1 MKHISVF
8 AAVVLVLALSVVPAF
23 AADGGDDGSAVPA
36 VPSGIVTDYGDDT
49 GDADTPLVSAV
60 IALFGRYH
68 PRTHVVTTY
77 LSDGTTVQTAEVL
90 PGLAG
95 LDYVW
100 IASVVLFALVLYCV
114 FRMIG
119 GLFRWK

>member
-1 MKHISVF
+1 MKRISVF
-8 AAVVLVLALSVVPAF
+8 AAVFLVLALSLVPAF
-23 AADGGDDGSAVPA
+23 AADGGDSGSAVPA
-36 VPSGIVTDYGDDT
+36 VPSGTVTAYEDDT
-49 GDADTPLVSAV
+49 VDADTPLVSAV
-60 IALFGRYH
+60 NALFGRYH

-77 LSDGTTVQTAEVL
+77 LSDGTTVDTVEVL

-95 LDYVW
+95 LDYAW
-100 IASVVLFALVLYCV
+100 IASVVLFSLALYCI

>member
-1 MKHISVF
+1 MFFFECTLSKKETVISHGSLLSFLLKFMILFFGGSRCSSSYTSLVD
-8 AAVVLVLALSVVPAF
+8 AVNS
-23 AADGGDDGSAVPA
+23 
-36 VPSGIVTDYGDDT
+36 
-49 GDADTPLVSAV
+49 
-60 IALFGRYH
+60 LFGRYN

-77 LSDGTTVQTAEVL
+77 LSDGTTVETVEVL

-95 LDYVW
+95 LDYAW
-100 IASVVLFALVLYCV
+100 LASVLLFALALYCI